1 MTGPVEGI
9 LIVDKEA
16 GMTSADVVS
25 RIRRLAGIR
34 RVGHTG
40 TLDPFATGVLPV
52 CLGRATA
59 AATFMLNWAK
69 RYRCE
74 IRLGYATSTMDPEG
88 QVTKRPARPSLW
100 RRFLDQADERAR
112 QDLEEAVA
120 SLTAVDFQQ
129 APRYSAVKV
138 KGKPL
143 YLYARQGQEVERPV
157 RPVTVYEAGLQ
168 GVRADESGY
177 PLVTVEF
184 LVSSGTYIRSLADEL
199 GEKLGC
205 QGHAASLARLA
216 AGHFDLSSACRL
228 DQLTGELEGL
238 LLPAGDAFRGWPRLM
253 LTRPQAL
260 DLAYGRAIIFEEEGL
275 EAAEELAGKLSPPP
289 DDSWLACLLEGRLL
303 AVGRREE
310 DSFRARRVFIRP
322 EEL

>member
-1 MTGPVEGI
+1 MTGSVEGI

-25 RIRRLAGIR
+25 HIRRLAGIR

-59 AATFMLNWAK
+59 AATFMLNWIK

-88 QVTKRPARPSLW
+88 QVTKKAAPPSLW
-100 RRFLDQADERAR
+100 RRFLDQSGEQAMRE
-112 QDLEEAVA
+112 LEEAVA
-120 SLTAVDFQQ
+120 SLTAIGFQR

-143 YLYARQGQEVERPV
+143 YHYARQGQEVERPV
-157 RPVTVYEAGLQ
+157 RPVTVYEARLL

-177 PLVTVEF
+177 PLVAAEF

-205 QGHAASLARLA
+205 YGHAASLARLA
-216 AGHFDLSSACRL
+216 TGHFDLSSALRL
-228 DQLTGELEGL
+228 DQLTEGL
-238 LLPAGDAFRGWPRLM
+238 KGLLRPAGDAFRGWPRLM
-253 LTRPQAL
+253 LTRGQAL
-260 DLAYGRAIIFEEEGL
+260 DLAYGRAIFFEEQGL
-275 EAAEELAGKLSPPP
+275 EPVEEIAGELSPPP
-289 DDSWLACLLEGRLL
+289 DDSWLACLLDDRLV
-303 AVGRREE
+303 AVGRRED
-310 DSFRARRVFIRP
+310 DSLRARRVFVRP